1 MNMKKNILLPL
12 CILMSLALCAH
23 AQKPLVADS
32 LPSLFRG
39 WEERM
44 DGLRDDDPEI
54 VSLHYLFMQDIL
66 KQMAKTGE
74 QLNLTLARS
83 PKTDFYAVKR
93 EFLRLSDKAA
103 QLNKRLSVAKS
114 QVDNTFYLRAVE
126 ELAYRDTTRAI
137 YNLERALQ
145 YNPLNPDAM
154 LQKCK
159 ILLAQGQ
166 YQPCVDL
173 IHKVY
178 TETTLTDK
186 QEKAVSDFTLEL
198 YDRLYT
204 HGSTLVKNGRAA
216 EALEVFLALEQFC
229 NNMPSGYCNDDY
241 YKGIVLSREGV
252 YESYLSIAREA
263 EKRGNHEMSRKF
275 YQYAEEYLRKN
286 E

>member
-1 MNMKKNILLPL
+1 
-12 CILMSLALCAH
+12 
-23 AQKPLVADS
+23 
-32 LPSLFRG
+32 
-39 WEERM
+39 M

-54 VSLHYLFMQDIL
+54 VSLHYLFLQDIL
-66 KQMAKTGE
+66 KQMDKTGE
-74 QLNLTLARS
+74 QLNFTLARS

-93 EFLRLSDKAA
+93 EFRRLTFKAEQLHERLSEAKA
-103 QLNKRLSVAKS
+103 R
-114 QVDNTFYLRAVE
+114 VDHDFYLRAVE
-126 ELAYRDTTRAI
+126 ELAYRDTVRAM

-159 ILLAQGQ
+159 ILLAKGQ

-178 TETTLTDK
+178 TEATLDDE
-186 QEKAVSDFTLEL
+186 QEMAVSDFTLVL
-198 YDRLYT
+198 YDKLYT
-204 HGSTLVKNGRAA
+204 HGSALVKNGRAA
-216 EALEVFLALEQFC
+216 EALEVFLALEHFC

-252 YESYLSIAREA
+252 YESYISIAKEA

>member
-1 MNMKKNILLPL
+1 MNMKNNILLTL
-12 CILMSLALCAH
+12 CILISLAICAQ
-23 AQKPLVADS
+23 AQVTVADS
-32 LPSLFRG
+32 LPPLFQR
-39 WEERM
+39 WEARM
-44 DGLRDDDPEI
+44 DGLQDDDPEI
-54 VSLHYLFMQDIL
+54 VSLHYLFLQDIR
-66 KQMAKTGE
+66 KQMGKTGE
-74 QLNLTLARS
+74 QLNVTLARS

-93 EFLRLSDKAA
+93 EFRRLTFKAD
-103 QLNKRLSVAKS
+103 QLEERLSVAKAR
-114 QVDNTFYLRAVE
+114 VDHDFYLRAVE
-126 ELAYRDTTRAI
+126 ELAYRDTVRAM

-178 TETTLTDK
+178 TEATLDDE
-186 QEKAVSDFTLEL
+186 QEIAVSDFTLVL

-204 HGSTLVKNGRAA
+204 HGNILVQNGRAA
-216 EALEVFLALEQFC
+216 EALEVFLALEHFC

>member
-1 MNMKKNILLPL
+1 MDMNKILLHTL
-12 CILMSLALCAH
+12 CILMSLPICVK
-23 AQKPLVADS
+23 AQVTIADS
-32 LPSLFRG
+32 LPSRFRA
-39 WEERM
+39 WETRM

-54 VSLHYLFMQDIL
+54 VSLHYLFLQDVL
-66 KQMAKTGE
+66 KEMTKIGE
-74 QLNLTLARS
+74 QLNVTLARS
-83 PKTDFYAVKR
+83 PKTDFYAAKS
-93 EFLRLSDKAA
+93 EFRRLSRKAE
-103 QLNKRLSVAKS
+103 QLNERLSVAKS
-114 QVDNTFYLRAVE
+114 QVDNTFFLRAVE
-126 ELAYRDTTRAI
+126 ELSFHDTAQAM

-154 LQKCK
+154 LLKCK

-166 YQPCVDL
+166 FQPCVDL

-178 TETTLTDK
+178 TETTLSDE
-186 QEKAVSDFTLEL
+186 QENAVSDFTLTL

-204 HGSTLVKNGRAA
+204 HGSMLVQNGRAA

-275 YQYAEEYLRKN
+275 YQYAEEYLKKN

>member
-1 MNMKKNILLPL
+1 MNMKKNILSL
-12 CILMSLALCAH
+12 CILISLAICAQ
-23 AQKPLVADS
+23 AQVTVADS
-32 LPSLFRG
+32 LPPLFQR
-39 WEERM
+39 WEARM
-44 DGLRDDDPEI
+44 DGLQDDDPEI
-54 VSLHYLFMQDIL
+54 VSLHYLFLQDIR
-66 KQMAKTGE
+66 KQMGKTGE
-74 QLNLTLARS
+74 QLNVTLARS

-93 EFLRLSDKAA
+93 EFRRLTFKAD
-103 QLNKRLSVAKS
+103 QLEERLSVAKAR
-114 QVDNTFYLRAVE
+114 VDHDFYLRAVE
-126 ELAYRDTTRAI
+126 ELAYRDTVRAM

-178 TETTLTDK
+178 TEATLDDE
-186 QEKAVSDFTLEL
+186 QEMAVSDFTLVL

-204 HGSTLVKNGRAA
+204 HGSILVQSGRAA
-216 EALEVFLALEQFC
+216 EALEVFLALEHFC

>member
-1 MNMKKNILLPL
+1 MGEL
-12 CILMSLALCAH
+12 
-23 AQKPLVADS
+23 DY
-32 LPSLFRG
+32 
-39 WEERM
+39 E
-44 DGLRDDDPEI
+44 DPEI
-54 VSLHYLFMQDIL
+54 VSLHYLFLQDIL
-66 KQMAKTGE
+66 KQMDKVGGE
-74 QLNLTLARS
+74 LNRTLARS

-93 EFLRLSDKAA
+93 EFRRLTYKAEE
-103 QLNKRLSVAKS
+103 LNEKLTAAKN

-126 ELAYRDTTRAI
+126 EMAFRDTVRAM

-154 LQKCK
+154 LLKCK
-159 ILLAQGQ
+159 ILLAQKQ
-166 YQPCVDL
+166 FQPCVDL

-178 TETTLTDK
+178 TETTLTDE
-186 QEKAVSDFTLEL
+186 QEMAVSDFTLVL
-198 YDRLYT
+198 YDRLYS
-204 HGSTLVKNGRAA
+204 HGSELVKSGRAA
-216 EALEVFLALEQFC
+216 EALEVFLALEHFC

>member
-1 MNMKKNILLPL
+1 MNMKKNILSL
-12 CILMSLALCAH
+12 CILISLAICAQ
-23 AQKPLVADS
+23 AQVTVADS
-32 LPSLFRG
+32 LPPLFQR
-39 WEERM
+39 WEARM
-44 DGLRDDDPEI
+44 DGLQDDDPEI
-54 VSLHYLFMQDIL
+54 VSLHYLFLQDIR
-66 KQMAKTGE
+66 KQMSKTGE
-74 QLNLTLARS
+74 QLNVTLARS

-93 EFLRLSDKAA
+93 EFRRLTFKAE
-103 QLNKRLSVAKS
+103 QLEERLSVAKAR
-114 QVDNTFYLRAVE
+114 VDHDFYLRAVE
-126 ELAYRDTTRAI
+126 ELAYRDTVRAM

-178 TETTLTDK
+178 TEATLNDE
-186 QEKAVSDFTLEL
+186 QEMAVSDFTLVL

-204 HGSTLVKNGRAA
+204 HGSILVQSGRAA
-216 EALEVFLALEQFC
+216 EALEVFLALEHFC
-229 NNMPSGYCNDDY
+229 NNMPTGYCNDDY

>member
-1 MNMKKNILLPL
+1 MNMNKKILHTL
-12 CILMSLALCAH
+12 CILMSLPICVK
-23 AQKPLVADS
+23 AQVTIADS
-32 LPSLFRG
+32 LPSRFRA
-39 WEERM
+39 WETRM

-54 VSLHYLFMQDIL
+54 VSLHYLFLQDVL
-66 KQMAKTGE
+66 KEMTKIGE
-74 QLNLTLARS
+74 QLNVTLARS
-83 PKTDFYAVKR
+83 PKTDFYAAKS
-93 EFLRLSDKAA
+93 EFRRLSRKAK
-103 QLNKRLSVAKS
+103 QLNERLSVAKS
-114 QVDNTFYLRAVE
+114 QVDNTFFLRAVE
-126 ELAYRDTTRAI
+126 ELSFHDTAQAM

-154 LQKCK
+154 LLKCK

-178 TETTLTDK
+178 TETTLSDE
-186 QEKAVSDFTLEL
+186 QENAVSDFTLTL

-204 HGSTLVKNGRAA
+204 HGSMLVQNGRAA

-275 YQYAEEYLRKN
+275 YQYAEEYLKKN

>member
-1 MNMKKNILLPL
+1 
-12 CILMSLALCAH
+12 MSLPICVK
-23 AQKPLVADS
+23 AQVTIADS
-32 LPSLFRG
+32 LPSRFRA
-39 WEERM
+39 WETRM

-54 VSLHYLFMQDIL
+54 VSLHYLFLQDVL
-66 KQMAKTGE
+66 KEMTKIGE
-74 QLNLTLARS
+74 QLNVTLARS
-83 PKTDFYAVKR
+83 PKTDFYAAKS
-93 EFLRLSDKAA
+93 EFRRLSRKAE
-103 QLNKRLSVAKS
+103 QLNERLSVAKS
-114 QVDNTFYLRAVE
+114 QVDNTFFLRAVE
-126 ELAYRDTTRAI
+126 ELSFHDTAQAM

-154 LQKCK
+154 LLKCK

-166 YQPCVDL
+166 FQPCVDL

-178 TETTLTDK
+178 TETTLSDE
-186 QEKAVSDFTLEL
+186 QENAVSDFTLTL

-204 HGSTLVKNGRAA
+204 HGSMLVQNGRAA

-275 YQYAEEYLRKN
+275 YQYAEEYLKKN